1 MTDYAA
7 SSRTRSRLL
16 ALGLLLL
23 AFVAGALGGVA
34 ADRVLARGDPA
45 AQRGVGPPGP
55 GGPGGAGGAIFPR
68 GLPLARQLDL
78 TPEQRDR
85 IEAIMREERSKAD
98 SVLRAVRP
106 VLQARYDSANAAIR
120 AVLTP
125 EQRQRFDR
133 FREGRRERMRP
144 RRMPR

>member
-1 MTDYAA
+1 VTDYAA

-34 ADRVLARGDPA
+34 ADRVLARGEPA
-45 AQRGVGPPGP
+45 AQRAVGPPGP
-55 GGPGGAGGAIFPR
+55 GGPGGAIFPR

-78 TPEQRDR
+78 TPEQREQ
-85 IEAIMREERSKAD
+85 IEAILREERSKAD

-125 EQRQRFDR
+125 EQRERFDR
-133 FREGRRERMRP
+133 SREGRRERMRP
-144 RRMPR
+144 RRMPRG

>member
-1 MTDYAA
+1 MTDDSA
-7 SSRTRSRLL
+7 SRRTRSRLL
-16 ALGLLLL
+16 ALGLLVL

-34 ADRVLARGDPA
+34 ADRLLAPGEPA
-45 AQRGVGPPGP
+45 GRRVAGPPGR
-55 GGPGGAGGAIFPR
+55 GGPGAAIFPR
-68 GLPLARQLDL
+68 DLPLARQLDL
-78 TPEQRDR
+78 TPEQREQ
-85 IEAIMREERSKAD
+85 IEAILREERAKAD

-106 VLQARYDSANAAIR
+106 VLQARYDSASAAIR

-125 EQRQRFDR
+125 EQRDRFDR